1 MKRASVA
8 ALLIALTVSI
18 FTFSCGSLGALGG
31 ILQTPSLSMEGISIK
46 SLDAEGITF
55 NCDYAIKNPYGVSLS
70 LAGLNADISYDNSK
84 VTNVSTNSGIQA
96 RAQSTTKNSFNFKV
110 PYTSIINLARSTS
123 GKKTLPFAVDGS
135 VTLDISKIPALQ
147 YLGDTMELP
156 VKADFE
162 VPVFKPKMS
171 ISNVAVKMPT
181 LNDLKNQLING
192 GLGVIK
198 AAQVATT
205 LLSGNKITADILD
218 GIDMNIDFTFDVN
231 VANEGNADWNFDIK
245 DCSLKTAGGALAKVS
260 PSGKASGITSKSATV
275 PMTVS
280 LNTIQSGAFIVQ
292 LLNKSGSNPVFTL
305 DTGLSFPDTKYARD
319 IPLSYSYEIPLSSVK
334 KQ

>member
-1 MKRASVA
+1 MKRNAVVVLIISVA
-8 ALLIALTVSI
+8 LSFL
-18 FTFSCGSLGALGG
+18 TFSCGSLGAFGDL
-31 ILQTPSLSMEGISIK
+31 LQTPSLSMEGISIN
-46 SLDAEGITF
+46 SLDTEGITF
-55 NCDYAIKNPYGVSLS
+55 NCDYSIKNPYGVSLS
-70 LAGLNADISYDNSK
+70 LAGLKADISYDNSK
-84 VTNVSTNSGIQA
+84 VTTVSSNSGVVA
-96 RAQSTTKNSFNFKV
+96 KAQSSTKNRFNFKV

-123 GKKTLPFAVDGS
+123 GKKTLPFAVDGT
-135 VTLDISKIPALQ
+135 VTLDISKVPALS
-147 YLGDTMELP
+147 YLGDTLDLP
-156 VKADFE
+156 VAADFD

-171 ISNVAVKMPT
+171 VSNVAVKMPT
-181 LNDLKNQLING
+181 LTDLKNQLIDG

-218 GIDMNIDFTFDVN
+218 GIDMDIDFTFDVN
-231 VANEGNADWNFDIK
+231 VANEGNADWEFNIK

-260 PSGKASGITSKSATV
+260 PSGKATGITSKSATV

-292 LLNKSGSNPVFTL
+292 LLNKSGSNPIFML
-305 DTGLSFPDTKYARD
+305 DTGLSFPDTKYAKN